1 MFRLFHFHIS
11 TPVYVLAI
19 FDAVILFLAVEL
31 GYRISYGS
39 LEAVFQSG
47 LGFKWEYV
55 FFVTA
60 VFLATVMMGLYQRQF
75 IIDLRIAFL
84 RLMAA
89 NALAFFMLSIL
100 FYLSPDTRIWMSALL
115 PALILAFVFMFAAR
129 ALFLTFSDAERFK
142 RRILVVG
149 ADEQA
154 TEIIKLEAASTFHC
168 VGFVPFGDKAV
179 CVPENRLAP
188 RDAVLL
194 DMIEKR
200 DVDEIIVAMQER
212 RGILPTDQLLACR
225 LKGVQVIDFWSFMER
240 EKGQV
245 ELEALKPSWMI
256 FAEGFAG
263 TTRFQRVAK
272 RFFDIVTSLIL
283 LIFTTPVTIIT
294 AILIYLQDRGPV
306 FYRQE
311 RVGLY
316 GQTFFLL
323 KFRSMRVDA
332 EKDGVPQWAKANDSR
347 VTALGRFIRLTR
359 IDEIP
364 QVLNV
369 LSGEMSFIGPRP
381 ERPMIVDELAKE
393 IEYYHYRDTV
403 KPGITGWAQIN
414 YPYGASVEDA
424 IQKLKYD
431 LYYIKNYNLF
441 LDFLILLQTVRVVLW
456 PQGVR

>member
-1 MFRLFHFHIS
+1 
-11 TPVYVLAI
+11 
-19 FDAVILFLAVEL
+19 
-31 GYRISYGS
+31 
-39 LEAVFQSG
+39 
-47 LGFKWEYV
+47 
-55 FFVTA
+55 
-60 VFLATVMMGLYQRQF
+60 VFLAAVMMGLYQRQF
-75 IIDLRIAFL
+75 IADLRIAFL

-100 FYLSPDTRIWMSALL
+100 FYLAPDVRIWMTALL
-115 PALILAFVFMFAAR
+115 PAFLLAFIFMFAAR
-129 ALFLTFSDAERFK
+129 ALFLSMSDAERFK
-142 RRILVVG
+142 RRTLVVG
-149 ADEQA
+149 ADDQA
-154 TEIIKLEAASTFHC
+154 MEIIKLEPDSAFHC
-168 VGFVPFGDKAV
+168 VGFVPLGDTLV
-179 CVPENRLAP
+179 RVPTDRLVSC
-188 RDAVLL
+188 DALL
-194 DMIEKR
+194 VDEIQRR
-200 DVDEIIVAMQER
+200 DVDEIVVAMAER
-212 RGILPTDQLLACR
+212 RGVLPTDDLLACR
-225 LKGVQVIDFWSFMER
+225 LKGIQVVDFWSFMER

-245 ELEALKPSWMI
+245 ELDALKPSWMI
-256 FAEGFAG
+256 FAEGFAA
-263 TTRFQRVAK
+263 TTRFQQISK

-283 LIFTTPVTIIT
+283 LVFTTPVTIIT
-294 AILIYLQDRGPV
+294 AVMIYLQDRGPV

-316 GQTFFLL
+316 GETFFLF
-323 KFRSMRVDA
+323 KFRSMREDA
-332 EKDGVPQWAKANDSR
+332 EKDGVAQWAQAKDPR
-347 VTALGRFIRLTR
+347 VTALGTFIRLTR

-369 LSGEMSFIGPRP
+369 LRGEMSFIGPRP
-381 ERPMIVDELAKE
+381 ERPTIVEDLAKE